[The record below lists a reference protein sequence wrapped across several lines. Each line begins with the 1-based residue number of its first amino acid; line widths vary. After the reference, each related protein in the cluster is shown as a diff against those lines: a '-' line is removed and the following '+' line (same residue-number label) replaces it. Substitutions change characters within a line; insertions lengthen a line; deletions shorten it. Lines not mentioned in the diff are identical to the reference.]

1 MIFAATN
8 DNMQWSLDFGP
19 DSVVIQVKDLE
30 LDVVLSRTEL
40 PLAVWSLLENQRQ
53 QFLTNHLARV
63 PITPNQQGT
72 MEMREEVLSSI
83 GAQDVDT
90 RDYHIDE
97 LDDIQFYWEDPQA
110 LIDAE
115 FRPGIDTPYSPS
127 HFDDVFGSV
136 NNPIVIT
143 TKKTRRM
150 KNQPL
155 RYLRDLRNP
164 HACNGALAVPS
175 KDLKTFPIECLE
187 ICLIKT
193 LYLCSLYTACF
204 YITD

>member
-30 LDVVLSRTEL
+30 LHVVLSRTEL

-97 LDDIQFYWEDPQA
+97 LDDIQFYWEDPHA

-136 NNPIVIT
+136 NNPIVIDDEEDKENEEPT
-143 TKKTRRM
+143 TPVSTRPEEPPRLQRSFGRPFQRLE
-150 KNQPL
+150 NIPD
-155 RYLRDLRNP
+155 RVFRN
-164 HACNGALAVPS
+164 LF
-175 KDLKTFPIECLE
+175 D
-187 ICLIKT
+187 
-193 LYLCSLYTACF
+193 
-204 YITD
+204 